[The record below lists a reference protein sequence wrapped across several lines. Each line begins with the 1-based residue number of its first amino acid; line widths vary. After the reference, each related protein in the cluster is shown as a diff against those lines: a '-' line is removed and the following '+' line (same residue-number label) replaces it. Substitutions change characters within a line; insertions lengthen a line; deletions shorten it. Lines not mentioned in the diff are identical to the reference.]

1 MLQQIR
7 GQSYSITKKQKGM
20 SFFHK
25 IFFHNSSFC
34 NLESEAQVQSS
45 ERMTSLHSRLQQEAE
60 KIRKWKNAIE
70 LDTKH
75 KVI

>member
-1 MLQQIR
+1 MWRI
-7 GQSYSITKKQKGM
+7 YMYVCVCAET
-20 SFFHK
+20 
-25 IFFHNSSFC
+25 
-34 NLESEAQVQSS
+34 EAQVQSS

-75 KVI
+75 KVMNMIDDGS